1 MGSATGTL
9 DARQT
14 RTSITDS
21 RTNYMDIQI
30 NQKPLSLPEGATV
43 ADALAAFGARPPYAV
58 ALNGDFVARAQHG
71 ARALQTG
78 DRLDVVSPV
87 AGG

>member
-1 MGSATGTL
+1 
-9 DARQT
+9 
-14 RTSITDS
+14 
-21 RTNYMDIQI
+21 MDIQI
-30 NQKPLSLPEGATV
+30 NQKPLALPDGATV
-43 ADALAAFGARPPYAV
+43 ADALAAYGARPPYAV

-71 ARALQTG
+71 ARTLQTG